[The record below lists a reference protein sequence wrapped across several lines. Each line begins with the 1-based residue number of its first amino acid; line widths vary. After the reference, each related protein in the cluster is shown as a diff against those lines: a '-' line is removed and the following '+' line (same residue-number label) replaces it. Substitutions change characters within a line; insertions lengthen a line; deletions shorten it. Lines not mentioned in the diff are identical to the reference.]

1 MSPITPISPSRYAT
15 PRLVAALLLAPFLV
29 ALTACSSVPPNRN
42 PVGETFPTVRG
53 ESLDGKDYTL
63 PDDLRGDMTL
73 LLIGYVQKAQF
84 DADRWMLG
92 LLQAEVPVRVHEVP
106 TIDSRIASVFANSID
121 GGMRSG
127 IPSEDWGSV
136 ITVYGDANKIV
147 RFTGREKPRNMRVV
161 LLDADGRVIWFHDRG
176 YSPRLVLEIDRIV
189 RESQP
194 LSPGDDGTEPTSG

>member
-1 MSPITPISPSRYAT
+1 MTAQKPLFRSAYVA
-15 PRLVAALLLAPFLV
+15 LVPLLAL
-29 ALTACSSVPPNRN
+29 LTACSSVPPNRN
-42 PVGETFPTVRG
+42 PVGEWFPTVRG
-53 ESLDGKDYTL
+53 ESLDGDEYTL

-92 LLQAEVPVRVHEVP
+92 LLQAEVPVRVREVP
-106 TIDSRIASVFANSID
+106 AIDSRIASLFANSID

-136 ITVYGDANKIV
+136 ITVYGDAGKIA

-161 LLDADGRVIWFHDRG
+161 LLDAEGRVVWFHDRG

-189 RESQP
+189 RDAAAERS
-194 LSPGDDGTEPTSG
+194 S